1 MKHVIF
7 ALVLFV
13 TSLSV
18 FAQRHPG
25 NHNRGN
31 GHYRPAPGHHR
42 PIPGHNRGPVVIRPR
57 PVPPVIIRPRPL
69 PPTRSC
75 QVVMT
80 DRVNRVVRRYW
91 GQSNGNGMCRD
102 GLRQCNYDLQRMGM
116 WGYRCATVRW

>member
-1 MKHVIF
+1 MKHALL

-13 TSLSV
+13 VSLST
-18 FAQRHPG
+18 FADDPRPGRH
-25 NHNRGN
+25 H
-31 GHYRPAPGHHR
+31 RPRPGHH
-42 PIPGHNRGPVVIRPR
+42 RGPVVIRPR
-57 PVPPVIIRPRPL
+57 PVPPVIIRPRPI
-69 PPTRSC
+69 PYPSRSC

-91 GQSNGNGMCRD
+91 GHSNGNGMCRD